1 MLPCQ
6 AVLERNPLLYVDII
20 EALRRD
26 ICQVLYTD
34 EAACLL
40 GFPHGDKPIT
50 EFTTCAQTRPPPSGC
65 LPNSPGTGTSFLPF
79 MRTTA
84 SPC

>member
-40 GFPHGDKPIT
+40 GFPTVTSLSLSLPP
-50 EFTTCAQTRPPPSGC
+50 CAQTRPPPSGC